1 MSDEFE
7 QELARRMAALEERMI
22 SVERTN
28 DGFRDEERNVW
39 VPGSLQ
45 MLTEIGSQV
54 NALDKRIN
62 LFTKSIWAG
71 TGIVAMLVAHQYGL
85 AELLGKVL
93 LGGAK

>member
-45 MLTEIGSQV
+45 MLTSLNGRVDLLTKAIWMTGG
-54 NALDKRIN
+54 L
-62 LFTKSIWAG
+62 LFM
-71 TGIVAMLVAHQYGL
+71 VVAHQYGI
-85 AELLGKVL
+85 AELLIRII
-93 LGGAK
+93 GGPK